1 MEILP
6 SYTVL
11 VARRPVAR
19 NDHNNWVGLT
29 TERAKGDP

>member
-11 VARRPVAR
+11 VARRPVAG
-19 NDHNNWVGLT
+19 NDHNNWVGIFFQVT
-29 TERAKGDP
+29 DN